1 MNLSTLSKRNRVAV
15 RVIAWCITRLPSR
28 DLSEHIT
35 QALVIG
41 TRHKRAVEVWNI
53 LYEEAQR
60 NGRPDT

>member
-15 RVIAWCITRLPSR
+15 RVIAWCIARLPSP
-28 DLSEHIT
+28 DLSDHIT

-53 LYEEAQR
+53 LYEEAER
-60 NGRPDT
+60 NARPNT